1 MDRLVRA
8 GLAGDKQTPLSTWPL
23 IFQAASLSVFT
34 VWSWQQKNKN
44 DVQGLGKLKLKTSTG
59 SRLLRSL
66 GQSTSQGQP
75 RFEGLETDPLLE
87 GQNSKEFEGICNLSH

>member
-8 GLAGDKQTPLSTWPL
+8 GLAGDKPTPPSAWPL

-44 DVQGLGKLKLKTSTG
+44 DVQGLGKLKLQTSTR
-59 SRLLRSL
+59 SCLLHSL
-66 GQSTSQGQP
+66 GQSKSQGQP

-87 GQNSKEFEGICNLSH
+87 GQNSKEFEAICNLSH